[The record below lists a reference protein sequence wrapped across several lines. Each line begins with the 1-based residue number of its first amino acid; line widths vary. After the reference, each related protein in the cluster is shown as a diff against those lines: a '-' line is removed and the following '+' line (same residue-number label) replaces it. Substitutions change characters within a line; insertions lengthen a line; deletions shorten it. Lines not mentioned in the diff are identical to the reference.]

1 MQNLKSVTVT
11 TLVTLGVFIVT
22 AFVAC
27 KKKDIEYNDTTNIR
41 PCENIICLNGG
52 TCNDGVCYCAAGFEG
67 KNCAQ
72 RWSDRFVGNYKAT
85 DECYTGSSEYYFVNI
100 LPFPNYASKI
110 NIQNLGTACPGQI
123 LEASINP
130 ERTSFKIPM
139 QQICGNNYI
148 GGEGS
153 INGDYINIY
162 LEQRDTILHTSNNCS
177 IVLDKQ

>member
-1 MQNLKSVTVT
+1 MGIFV
-11 TLVTLGVFIVT
+11 VTL
-22 AFVAC
+22 FVAC

-41 PCENIICLNGG
+41 PCENVICLNGG
-52 TCNDGVCYCAAGFEG
+52 TCTDGVC
-67 KNCAQ
+67 NCAVGYEGTNCNKK
-72 RWSDRFVGNYKAT
+72 WSDRFVGNYKAT
-85 DECYTGSSEYYFVNI
+85 DECYTGSNEYYMVNI

-130 ERTSFKIPM
+130 ERTAFKIPM
-139 QQICGNNYI
+139 QQICGNTYV

-162 LEQRDTILHTSNNCS
+162 LEQRDTMLHTSNNCS